1 MHNALNWMKRFTE
14 CEKIPASCSPCYLVN
29 PVQGCKIGIRIA
41 NLSYLAQR
49 RIDRGKHNVTRVM
62 GSETNMESKQV
73 GAGGTPGGIGIF
85 LVGFVMACAG
95 GWLLTNQVTVSG
107 NGLGSSFVVPV
118 IGFRMHSFGLSL
130 IPFIAGVG
138 FLFFNGKSIV
148 GWLLTIAGLTIILVG
163 ILMSLHIYFQPTSL
177 FNTLIMLVLLFGG
190 LGLIARSLKAI
201 PASQGKT
208 GTEAE

>member
-1 MHNALNWMKRFTE
+1 
-14 CEKIPASCSPCYLVN
+14 
-29 PVQGCKIGIRIA
+29 
-41 NLSYLAQR
+41 
-49 RIDRGKHNVTRVM
+49 M
-62 GSETNMESKQV
+62 GSETNIGSKQV

-85 LVGFVMACAG
+85 LLGFVMACAG

-107 NGLGSSFVVPV
+107 NYLGSSFMVPV

-138 FLFFNGKSIV
+138 FLFFNGKSIL
-148 GWLLTIAGLTIILVG
+148 GWLLTIAGLTIILMG

-177 FNTLIMLVLLFGG
+177 FNTLVMLVLLFGG

-201 PASQGKT
+201 PASQEKT
-208 GTEAE
+208 STGAE